1 MQHRALFGSTFL
13 ACISLAAAAP
23 AATAT
28 AGDITAAAPAA
39 ATPRSARG
47 FQPLFDGHSLKGWH
61 LYGQR
66 GKPVAGWRVVDGAIV
81 RSGPGGDLVSDR
93 VYRDFE
99 LRIEWKIAP
108 GGNSGIFYRAAET
121 QAPIYRSAIEY
132 QVLDDQR
139 HPDASNGRKRWASAV
154 YDLYPP
160 AEHVA
165 RPAGEWNQARIR
177 VRGAEVEHW
186 LNGVKV
192 VAYRLGSA
200 DWNARLA
207 QSKFKD
213 WPEFAASRSGAIGLQ
228 DHGDEVAYRNI
239 LIRPL

>member
-1 MQHRALFGSTFL
+1 MPNPFAIALVFVIAVGS
-13 ACISLAAAAP
+13 AIPAAAA
-23 AATAT
+23 
-28 AGDITAAAPAA
+28 DAPQA
-39 ATPRSARG
+39 SARPAG
-47 FQPLFDGHSLKGWH
+47 FSPLFDGRSLKGWH

-66 GKPVAGWRVVDGAIV
+66 GQPISGWRVIDGAIV

-93 VYRDFE
+93 VYGDFE

-139 HPDASNGRKRWASAV
+139 HPDARNGRKRWASAV

-160 AEHVA
+160 SALVA
-165 RPAGEWNQARIR
+165 RPAGEWNQTRIR
-177 VRGAEVEHW
+177 VRGAQVEHW

-192 VAYRLGSA
+192 VAYRLDSP
-200 DWNARLA
+200 DWKARLA

-213 WPEFAASRSGAIGLQ
+213 WPEFAASRSGVIGLQ

-239 LIRPL
+239 LIRSL

>member
-1 MQHRALFGSTFL
+1 MPRLPTLALALVFMS
-13 ACISLAAAAP
+13 AP
-23 AATAT
+23 P
-28 AGDITAAAPAA
+28 APAA
-39 ATPRSARG
+39 APEATPAPAKIAGKTEGDAG
-47 FQPLFDGHSLKGWH
+47 FVRLFDGRSLEGWH
-61 LYGQR
+61 PYGQR
-66 GKPVAGWRVVDGAIV
+66 GQPIRGWRVVDGAIV

-93 VYRDFE
+93 VYGDFE

-139 HPDASNGRKRWASAV
+139 HPDAGNGRKRWAAAA

-160 AEHVA
+160 SASVA
-165 RPAGEWNQARIR
+165 NPAGEWNQARIR
-177 VRGAEVEHW
+177 VRGADVEHW

-200 DWNARLA
+200 DWKARLA

-213 WPEFAASRSGAIGLQ
+213 WPEFAATRSGVIGLQ

>member
-1 MQHRALFGSTFL
+1 MPKPLAIALVFVIALVSTV
-13 ACISLAAAAP
+13 P
-23 AATAT
+23 ATAADAPQASAHP
-28 AGDITAAAPAA
+28 AGF
-39 ATPRSARG
+39 S
-47 FQPLFDGHSLKGWH
+47 PLFDGRSLKGWH
-61 LYGQR
+61 LYGRR
-66 GKPVAGWRVVDGAIV
+66 GQPIAGWRVVDGAIV

-93 VYRDFE
+93 AYRDFD

-121 QAPIYRSAIEY
+121 QAPIYRSTIEY

-139 HPDASNGRKRWASAV
+139 HPDAGNGRTRWAAAA

-160 AEHVA
+160 SAVVA

-192 VAYRLGSA
+192 VAYRLDSP
-200 DWNARLA
+200 DWKARLR

-213 WPEFAASRSGAIGLQ
+213 WPEFAAARSGVIGLQ